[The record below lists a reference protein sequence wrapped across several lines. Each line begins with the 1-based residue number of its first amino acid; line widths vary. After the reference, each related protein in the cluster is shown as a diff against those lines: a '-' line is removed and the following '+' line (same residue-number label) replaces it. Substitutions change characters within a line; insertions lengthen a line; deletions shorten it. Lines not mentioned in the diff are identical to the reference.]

1 MCGHISIYYK
11 NKKADELLIRQL
23 TEKITHRGPDDTG
36 YFIKDN
42 IAFGF
47 NRLSIIDLEHGNQPF
62 EKENRT
68 IIFNG
73 EIYNHQ
79 ELRKR
84 LEFSNKFTTNSDTEV
99 LLTSYINYG
108 EKCVD
113 KLRGMFSFIIYYEV
127 KEIVFGARDH
137 FGIKPLYYINNNEF
151 IAFSSEYKVLVK
163 VLKEI
168 SINETALQNYFSFQY
183 TPNYNTI
190 INEIKEVPNGTYFTI
205 KNGNLEFYRY
215 HDIKFNN
222 KNITKDNI
230 YDIVNDS
237 VKHHM
242 ISNVEVGTF
251 LSGGIDSTIVT
262 ALAAKLN
269 PKIKTFSIGFDV
281 EGYNELT
288 VAKKTA
294 EYLGVENIS
303 VNVSEQDYIKA
314 LPKVAYYMDDPLAD
328 PSCVGIYLL
337 SEEARKHVKVVL
349 SGEGSDELFGG
360 YNIYKEYY
368 SLKPFSY
375 LPESIKREVNKVA
388 KVLPDIKGKSYLLR
402 GTTKLKDR
410 YIGNAKIFNN
420 EEVKKV
426 IVDYDEN
433 NTYSDIL
440 AHLYEECD
448 KNSYDSVTTMQYIDI
463 NTWLEGDIL
472 LKADKM
478 SMAHSLEVRVPFLD
492 KEVLNCATGLTLSQ
506 KISKNNTKVLL
517 REAFKDIVPP
527 YMKEKKKLGFPTP
540 IRVWLK
546 SDLGIYA
553 REIITNAAVDKLI
566 NKEYVLELLDEHIQG
581 KKDNSRKVWTVFMFC
596 LWYQIYIEG
605 KVIEELEVNNKANK
619 QDNKCKLA

>member
-23 TEKITHRGPDDTG
+23 TEKIRHRGPDDTG

-47 NRLSIIDLEHGNQPF
+47 NRLSIIDLEGGNQPF
-62 EKENRT
+62 EKEKRT

-73 EIYNHQ
+73 EIYNHN
-79 ELRKR
+79 ELREG
-84 LEFSNKFTTNSDTEV
+84 LIGNNEFATNSDTEV

-113 KLRGMFSFIIYYEV
+113 KLRGMFAFIIYDEV
-127 KEIVFGARDH
+127 KNIVFGARDH
-137 FGIKPLYYINNNEF
+137 FGIKPLYYVNNDDF
-151 IAFSSEYKVLVK
+151 IAFSSEYKSLVTLFGK
-163 VLKEI
+163 VNVDQ
-168 SINETALQNYFSFQY
+168 SALQNYLSFQY

-205 KNGNLEFYRY
+205 KNGDIEFKKY
-215 HDIKFNN
+215 HNFKFSNKDITAK
-222 KNITKDNI
+222 NI
-230 YDIVNDS
+230 YDVVNDS

-242 ISNVEVGTF
+242 IANVEVGTF

-262 ALAAKLN
+262 ALAANIN
-269 PKIKTFSIGFDV
+269 PKIKSFSIGFDV

-288 VAKKTA
+288 IAKKTA
-294 EYLGVENIS
+294 EYLGIENIS

-314 LPKVAYYMDDPLAD
+314 LPSVAYYMDNPLAD

-337 SEEARKHVKVVL
+337 SKEARKHVKVVL

-375 LPESIKREVNKVA
+375 LPEVIKCEVNKIA
-388 KVLPDIKGKSYLLR
+388 KSLPDIKGKNYLLR

-410 YIGNAKIFNN
+410 YIGNAKIFSN
-420 EEVKKV
+420 EEVKNIMYNYNK
-426 IVDYDEN
+426 N
-433 NTYSDIL
+433 NTYSNIL
-440 AHLYEECD
+440 SNLYEECD
-448 KNSYDSVTTMQYIDI
+448 KNNYDNVTTMQYIDM

-478 SMAHSLEVRVPFLD
+478 SMAHSLELRVPFLD
-492 KEVLNCATGLTLSQ
+492 KEVLKCAEGLTLSQ

-546 SDLGIYA
+546 SDLGRYV
-553 REIITNAAVDKLI
+553 REIITNAEVDKLI
-566 NKEYVLELLDEHIQG
+566 NKKYVINLLDEHIRG
-581 KKDNSRKVWTVFMFC
+581 KKDNSRKIWTVFMFC

-605 KVIEELEVNNKANK
+605 KSVGELEAHNDSNKNHS
-619 QDNKCKLA
+619 KCKLA

>member
-23 TEKITHRGPDDTG
+23 TEKIRHRGPDDTG

-47 NRLSIIDLEHGNQPF
+47 NRLSIIDLEGGNQPF
-62 EKENRT
+62 EKEKRT

-73 EIYNHQ
+73 EIYNHN
-79 ELRKR
+79 ELREG
-84 LEFSNKFTTNSDTEV
+84 LIGNNEFATNSDTEV

-113 KLRGMFSFIIYYEV
+113 KLRGMFAFIIYDEV
-127 KEIVFGARDH
+127 KNIVFGARDH
-137 FGIKPLYYINNNEF
+137 FGIKPLYYVNNDDF
-151 IAFSSEYKVLVK
+151 IAFSSEYKSLVTLFGK
-163 VLKEI
+163 VNVDQ
-168 SINETALQNYFSFQY
+168 SALQNYLSFQY

-205 KNGNLEFYRY
+205 KNGDIEFKKY
-215 HDIKFNN
+215 HNFKFSNKDITAK
-222 KNITKDNI
+222 NI
-230 YDIVNDS
+230 YDVVNDS

-242 ISNVEVGTF
+242 IANVEVGTF

-262 ALAAKLN
+262 ALAANIN
-269 PKIKTFSIGFDV
+269 PKIKSFSIGFDV

-288 VAKKTA
+288 IAKKTA
-294 EYLGVENIS
+294 EYLGIENIS

-314 LPKVAYYMDDPLAD
+314 LPSVAYYMDNPLAD

-337 SEEARKHVKVVL
+337 SKEARKHVKVVL

-375 LPESIKREVNKVA
+375 LPEVIKCEVNKIA
-388 KVLPDIKGKSYLLR
+388 KSLPDIKGKNYLLR

-410 YIGNAKIFNN
+410 YIGNAKIFSN
-420 EEVKKV
+420 EEVKN
-426 IVDYDEN
+426 IMYNYDKN
-433 NTYSDIL
+433 NTYSNIL
-440 AHLYEECD
+440 SNLYEECD
-448 KNSYDSVTTMQYIDI
+448 KNNYDNVTTMQYIDM

-478 SMAHSLEVRVPFLD
+478 SMAHSLELRVPFLD
-492 KEVLNCATGLTLSQ
+492 KEVLKCAEGLTLSQ

-546 SDLGIYA
+546 SDLGRYV
-553 REIITNAAVDKLI
+553 REIINNAEVDKLI
-566 NKEYVLELLDEHIQG
+566 NKKYIINLLDEHIRG
-581 KKDNSRKVWTVFMFC
+581 KKDNSRKIWTVFMFC

-605 KVIEELEVNNKANK
+605 KSVSELEAYNDSNKNHS
-619 QDNKCKLA
+619 KCKLA

>member
-23 TEKITHRGPDDTG
+23 TEKIRHRGPDDTG

-47 NRLSIIDLEHGNQPF
+47 NRLSIIDLEGGNQPF
-62 EKENRT
+62 EKEKRT

-73 EIYNHQ
+73 EIYNHN
-79 ELRKR
+79 ELREG
-84 LEFSNKFTTNSDTEV
+84 LIGNNEFATNSDTEV

-113 KLRGMFSFIIYYEV
+113 KLRGMFAFIIYDEV
-127 KEIVFGARDH
+127 KNIVFGARDH
-137 FGIKPLYYINNNEF
+137 FGIKPLYYVNNDDF
-151 IAFSSEYKVLVK
+151 IAFSSEYKSLVTLFGK
-163 VLKEI
+163 VNVDQ
-168 SINETALQNYFSFQY
+168 SALQNYLSFQY

-205 KNGNLEFYRY
+205 KNGDIEFKKY
-215 HDIKFNN
+215 HNFKFSNKDITAK
-222 KNITKDNI
+222 NI
-230 YDIVNDS
+230 YDVVNDS

-242 ISNVEVGTF
+242 IANVEVGTF

-262 ALAAKLN
+262 ALAANIN
-269 PKIKTFSIGFDV
+269 PKIKSFSIGFDV

-288 VAKKTA
+288 IAKKTA
-294 EYLGVENIS
+294 EYLGIENIS

-314 LPKVAYYMDDPLAD
+314 LPSVAYYMDNPLAD

-337 SEEARKHVKVVL
+337 SKEARKHVKVVL

-375 LPESIKREVNKVA
+375 LPEVIKCEVNKIA
-388 KVLPDIKGKSYLLR
+388 KSLPDIKGKNYLLR

-410 YIGNAKIFNN
+410 YIGNAKIFSN
-420 EEVKKV
+420 EEVKN
-426 IVDYDEN
+426 IMYNYDKN
-433 NTYSDIL
+433 NTYSNIL
-440 AHLYEECD
+440 SNLYEECD
-448 KNSYDSVTTMQYIDI
+448 KNNYDNVTTMQYIDM

-478 SMAHSLEVRVPFLD
+478 SMAHSLELRVPFLD
-492 KEVLNCATGLTLSQ
+492 KEVLKCAEGLTLSQ

-527 YMKEKKKLGFPTP
+527 LYEGKEKAW
-540 IRVWLK
+540 ISNSYK
-546 SDLGIYA
+546 SM
-553 REIITNAAVDKLI
+553 V
-566 NKEYVLELLDEHIQG
+566 KE
-581 KKDNSRKVWTVFMFC
+581 
-596 LWYQIYIEG
+596 
-605 KVIEELEVNNKANK
+605 
-619 QDNKCKLA
+619 

>member
-23 TEKITHRGPDDTG
+23 TEKIRHRGPDDTG

-47 NRLSIIDLEHGNQPF
+47 NRLSIIDLEGGNQPF
-62 EKENRT
+62 EKEKRT

-73 EIYNHQ
+73 EIYNHN
-79 ELRKR
+79 ELREG
-84 LEFSNKFTTNSDTEV
+84 LIGNNEFATNSDTEV

-113 KLRGMFSFIIYYEV
+113 KLRGMFAFIIYDEV
-127 KEIVFGARDH
+127 KNIVFGARDH
-137 FGIKPLYYINNNEF
+137 FGIKPLYYVNNDDF
-151 IAFSSEYKVLVK
+151 IAFSSEYKSLVTLLGK
-163 VLKEI
+163 VNI
-168 SINETALQNYFSFQY
+168 DQSALQNYLSFQY

-205 KNGNLEFYRY
+205 KNGDIEFKKY
-215 HDIKFNN
+215 HNFKFSNKDITAK
-222 KNITKDNI
+222 NI
-230 YDIVNDS
+230 YDVVNDS

-242 ISNVEVGTF
+242 IANVEVGTF

-262 ALAAKLN
+262 ALAANIN
-269 PKIKTFSIGFDV
+269 PKIKSFSIGFDV

-288 VAKKTA
+288 IAKKTA
-294 EYLGVENIS
+294 EYLGIENIS

-314 LPKVAYYMDDPLAD
+314 LPSVAYYMDNPLAD

-337 SEEARKHVKVVL
+337 SKEARKHVKVVL

-375 LPESIKREVNKVA
+375 LPEVIKCEVNKIA
-388 KVLPDIKGKSYLLR
+388 KSLPDIKGKNYLLR

-410 YIGNAKIFNN
+410 YIGNAKIFSN
-420 EEVKKV
+420 EEVKN
-426 IVDYDEN
+426 IMYNYDKN
-433 NTYSDIL
+433 NTYSNIL
-440 AHLYEECD
+440 SNLYEECD
-448 KNSYDSVTTMQYIDI
+448 KNNYDNVTTMQYIDM

-478 SMAHSLEVRVPFLD
+478 SMAHSLELRVPFLD
-492 KEVLNCATGLTLSQ
+492 KEVLKCAEGLTLSQ

-546 SDLGIYA
+546 SDLGRYV
-553 REIITNAAVDKLI
+553 REIINNAEVDKLI
-566 NKEYVLELLDEHIQG
+566 NKKYIINLLDEHIRG
-581 KKDNSRKVWTVFMFC
+581 KKDNSRKIWTVFMFC

-605 KVIEELEVNNKANK
+605 KSVSELEAYNDSNKNHS
-619 QDNKCKLA
+619 KCKLA

>member
-23 TEKITHRGPDDTG
+23 TEKIRHRGPDDTG

-47 NRLSIIDLEHGNQPF
+47 NRLSIIDLEGGNQPF
-62 EKENRT
+62 EKEKRT

-73 EIYNHQ
+73 EIYNHN
-79 ELRKR
+79 ELREG
-84 LEFSNKFTTNSDTEV
+84 LIGNNEFATNSDTEV

-113 KLRGMFSFIIYYEV
+113 KLRGMFAFIIYDEV
-127 KEIVFGARDH
+127 KNIVFGARDH
-137 FGIKPLYYINNNEF
+137 FGIKPLYYVNNDDF
-151 IAFSSEYKVLVK
+151 IAFSSEYKSLVTLFGK
-163 VLKEI
+163 VNVDQ
-168 SINETALQNYFSFQY
+168 SALQNYLSFQY

-205 KNGNLEFYRY
+205 KNGDIEFKKY
-215 HDIKFNN
+215 HNFKFSNKDITAK
-222 KNITKDNI
+222 NI
-230 YDIVNDS
+230 YDVVNDS

-242 ISNVEVGTF
+242 IANVEVGTF

-262 ALAAKLN
+262 ALAANIN
-269 PKIKTFSIGFDV
+269 PKIKSFSIGFDV

-288 VAKKTA
+288 IAKKTA
-294 EYLGVENIS
+294 EYLGIENIS

-314 LPKVAYYMDDPLAD
+314 LPSVAYYMDNPLAD

-337 SEEARKHVKVVL
+337 SKEARKHVKVVL

-375 LPESIKREVNKVA
+375 LPEVIKCEVNKIA
-388 KVLPDIKGKSYLLR
+388 KSLPDIKGKNYLLR

-410 YIGNAKIFNN
+410 YIGNAKIFSN
-420 EEVKKV
+420 EEVKN
-426 IVDYDEN
+426 IMYNYDKN
-433 NTYSDIL
+433 NTYSNIL
-440 AHLYEECD
+440 SNLYEECD
-448 KNSYDSVTTMQYIDI
+448 KNNYDNVTTMQYIDM

-478 SMAHSLEVRVPFLD
+478 SMAHSLELRVPFLD
-492 KEVLNCATGLTLSQ
+492 KEVLKCAEGLTLSQ
-506 KISKNNTKVLL
+506 KISKKNTKV
-517 REAFKDIVPP
+517 
-527 YMKEKKKLGFPTP
+527 
-540 IRVWLK
+540 
-546 SDLGIYA
+546 
-553 REIITNAAVDKLI
+553 
-566 NKEYVLELLDEHIQG
+566 
-581 KKDNSRKVWTVFMFC
+581 
-596 LWYQIYIEG
+596 
-605 KVIEELEVNNKANK
+605 
-619 QDNKCKLA
+619 

>member
-23 TEKITHRGPDDTG
+23 TEKIRHRGPDDTG

-47 NRLSIIDLEHGNQPF
+47 NRLSIIDLEGGNQPF
-62 EKENRT
+62 EKEKRT

-73 EIYNHQ
+73 EIYNHN
-79 ELRKR
+79 ELREG
-84 LEFSNKFTTNSDTEV
+84 LIGNNEFATNSDTEV

-113 KLRGMFSFIIYYEV
+113 KLRGMFAFIIYDEV
-127 KEIVFGARDH
+127 KNIVFGARDH
-137 FGIKPLYYINNNEF
+137 FGIKPLYYVNNDDF
-151 IAFSSEYKVLVK
+151 IAFSSEYKSLVTLLGK
-163 VLKEI
+163 
-168 SINETALQNYFSFQY
+168 INVDQSALQNYLSFQY

-205 KNGNLEFYRY
+205 KNGDIEFKKY
-215 HDIKFNN
+215 HNFKFSNKDITAK
-222 KNITKDNI
+222 NI
-230 YDIVNDS
+230 YDVVNDS

-242 ISNVEVGTF
+242 IANVEVGTF

-262 ALAAKLN
+262 ALAANIN
-269 PKIKTFSIGFDV
+269 PKIKSFSIGFDV

-288 VAKKTA
+288 IAKKTA
-294 EYLGVENIS
+294 EYLGIENIS

-314 LPKVAYYMDDPLAD
+314 LPSVAYYMDNPLAD

-337 SEEARKHVKVVL
+337 SKEARKHVKVVL

-375 LPESIKREVNKVA
+375 LPEVIKCEVNKIA
-388 KVLPDIKGKSYLLR
+388 KSLPDIKGKNYLLR

-410 YIGNAKIFNN
+410 YIGNAKIFSN
-420 EEVKKV
+420 EEVKN
-426 IVDYDEN
+426 IMYNYDEN
-433 NTYSDIL
+433 NTYSNIL
-440 AHLYEECD
+440 SNLYEECD
-448 KNSYDSVTTMQYIDI
+448 KNNYDNVTTMQYIDM

-478 SMAHSLEVRVPFLD
+478 SMAHSLELRVPFLD
-492 KEVLNCATGLTLSQ
+492 KEVLKCAEGLTLSQ

-546 SDLGIYA
+546 SDLGRYV
-553 REIITNAAVDKLI
+553 REIINNAEVDKLI
-566 NKEYVLELLDEHIQG
+566 NKKYIINLLDEHIRG
-581 KKDNSRKVWTVFMFC
+581 KKDNSRKIWTVFMFC

-605 KVIEELEVNNKANK
+605 KSVSELEAYNDSNKNHS
-619 QDNKCKLA
+619 KCKLA

>member
-23 TEKITHRGPDDTG
+23 TEKIRHRGPDDTG

-47 NRLSIIDLEHGNQPF
+47 NRLSIIDLEGGNQPF
-62 EKENRT
+62 EKEKRT

-73 EIYNHQ
+73 EIYNHN
-79 ELRKR
+79 ELREG
-84 LEFSNKFTTNSDTEV
+84 LIGNNEFATNSDTEV

-113 KLRGMFSFIIYYEV
+113 KLRGMFAFIIYDEV
-127 KEIVFGARDH
+127 KNIVFGARDH
-137 FGIKPLYYINNNEF
+137 FGIKPLYYVNNDDF
-151 IAFSSEYKVLVK
+151 IAFSSEYKSLVTLFGK
-163 VLKEI
+163 VNVDQ
-168 SINETALQNYFSFQY
+168 SALQNYLSFQY

-205 KNGNLEFYRY
+205 KNGDIEFKKY
-215 HDIKFNN
+215 HNFKFSNKDITAK
-222 KNITKDNI
+222 NI
-230 YDIVNDS
+230 YDVVNDS

-242 ISNVEVGTF
+242 IANVEVGTF

-262 ALAAKLN
+262 ALAANIN
-269 PKIKTFSIGFDV
+269 PKIKSFSIGFDV

-288 VAKKTA
+288 IAKKTA
-294 EYLGVENIS
+294 EYLGIENIS

-314 LPKVAYYMDDPLAD
+314 LPSVAYYMDNPLAD

-337 SEEARKHVKVVL
+337 SKEARKHVKVVL

-375 LPESIKREVNKVA
+375 LPEVIKCEVNKIA
-388 KVLPDIKGKSYLLR
+388 KSLPDIKGKNYLLR

-410 YIGNAKIFNN
+410 YIGNAKIFSN
-420 EEVKKV
+420 EEVKN
-426 IVDYDEN
+426 IIYNYDEN
-433 NTYSDIL
+433 NTYSNIL
-440 AHLYEECD
+440 SSLYEECD
-448 KNSYDSVTTMQYIDI
+448 KNNYDNVTTMQYIDM

-478 SMAHSLEVRVPFLD
+478 SMAHSLELRVPFLD
-492 KEVLNCATGLTLSQ
+492 KEVLKCAEGLTLSQ

-546 SDLGIYA
+546 SDLGRYV
-553 REIITNAAVDKLI
+553 REIINNAEVDKLI
-566 NKEYVLELLDEHIQG
+566 NKKYIINLLDEHIRG
-581 KKDNSRKVWTVFMFC
+581 KKDNSRKIWTVFMFC

-605 KVIEELEVNNKANK
+605 KSVSELEAYNDSNKNHS
-619 QDNKCKLA
+619 KCKLA

>member
-23 TEKITHRGPDDTG
+23 TEKIRHRGPDDTG

-47 NRLSIIDLEHGNQPF
+47 NRLSIIDLEGGNQPF
-62 EKENRT
+62 EKEKRT

-73 EIYNHQ
+73 EIYNHN
-79 ELRKR
+79 ELREG
-84 LEFSNKFTTNSDTEV
+84 LIGNNEFATNSDTEV

-113 KLRGMFSFIIYYEV
+113 KLRGMFAFIIYDEV
-127 KEIVFGARDH
+127 KNIVFGARDH
-137 FGIKPLYYINNNEF
+137 FGIKPLYYVNNDDF
-151 IAFSSEYKVLVK
+151 IAFSSEYKSLVTLFGK
-163 VLKEI
+163 VNVDQ
-168 SINETALQNYFSFQY
+168 SALQNYLSFQY

-205 KNGNLEFYRY
+205 KNGDIEFKKY
-215 HDIKFNN
+215 HNFKFSNKDITAK
-222 KNITKDNI
+222 NI
-230 YDIVNDS
+230 YDVVNDS

-242 ISNVEVGTF
+242 IANVEVGTF

-262 ALAAKLN
+262 ALAANIN
-269 PKIKTFSIGFDV
+269 PKIKSFSIGFDV

-288 VAKKTA
+288 IAKKTA
-294 EYLGVENIS
+294 EYLGIENIS

-314 LPKVAYYMDDPLAD
+314 LPSVAYYMDNPLAD

-337 SEEARKHVKVVL
+337 SKEARKHVKVVL

-375 LPESIKREVNKVA
+375 LPEVIKCEVNKIA
-388 KVLPDIKGKSYLLR
+388 KSLPDIKGKNYLLR

-410 YIGNAKIFNN
+410 YIGNAKIFSN
-420 EEVKKV
+420 EEVKN
-426 IVDYDEN
+426 IMYNYDKN
-433 NTYSDIL
+433 NTYSNIL
-440 AHLYEECD
+440 SNLYEECD
-448 KNSYDSVTTMQYIDI
+448 KNNYDNVTTMQYIDM

-478 SMAHSLEVRVPFLD
+478 SMAHSLELRVPFLD
-492 KEVLNCATGLTLSQ
+492 KEVLKCAEGLTLSQ

-517 REAFKDIVPP
+517 REVFKDIVPP

-546 SDLGIYA
+546 SDLGRYV
-553 REIITNAAVDKLI
+553 REIINNAEVDKLI
-566 NKEYVLELLDEHIQG
+566 NKKYIINLLDEHIRG
-581 KKDNSRKVWTVFMFC
+581 KKDNSRKIWTVFMFC

-605 KVIEELEVNNKANK
+605 KSVSELEAYNDSNKNHS
-619 QDNKCKLA
+619 KCKLA

>member
-113 KLRGMFSFIIYYEV
+113 KLRGMFSFIIYDEV

-237 VKHHM
+237 VEHHM

-262 ALAAKLN
+262 C
-269 PKIKTFSIGFDV
+269 I
-281 EGYNELT
+281 
-288 VAKKTA
+288 
-294 EYLGVENIS
+294 
-303 VNVSEQDYIKA
+303 QQQ
-314 LPKVAYYMDDPLAD
+314 
-328 PSCVGIYLL
+328 
-337 SEEARKHVKVVL
+337 
-349 SGEGSDELFGG
+349 
-360 YNIYKEYY
+360 
-368 SLKPFSY
+368 SLI
-375 LPESIKREVNKVA
+375 L
-388 KVLPDIKGKSYLLR
+388 
-402 GTTKLKDR
+402 KLKH
-410 YIGNAKIFNN
+410 F
-420 EEVKKV
+420 
-426 IVDYDEN
+426 
-433 NTYSDIL
+433 
-440 AHLYEECD
+440 
-448 KNSYDSVTTMQYIDI
+448 
-463 NTWLEGDIL
+463 
-472 LKADKM
+472 
-478 SMAHSLEVRVPFLD
+478 
-492 KEVLNCATGLTLSQ
+492 
-506 KISKNNTKVLL
+506 
-517 REAFKDIVPP
+517 
-527 YMKEKKKLGFPTP
+527 
-540 IRVWLK
+540 
-546 SDLGIYA
+546 
-553 REIITNAAVDKLI
+553 
-566 NKEYVLELLDEHIQG
+566 LLDL
-581 KKDNSRKVWTVFMFC
+581 M
-596 LWYQIYIEG
+596 
-605 KVIEELEVNNKANK
+605 
-619 QDNKCKLA
+619 

>member
-23 TEKITHRGPDDTG
+23 TEKIRHRGPDDTG

-47 NRLSIIDLEHGNQPF
+47 NRLSIIDLEGGNQPF
-62 EKENRT
+62 EKEKRT

-73 EIYNHQ
+73 EIYNHN
-79 ELRKR
+79 ELREG
-84 LEFSNKFTTNSDTEV
+84 LIGNNEFATNSDTEV
-99 LLTSYINYG
+99 HLTSYINYG

-113 KLRGMFSFIIYYEV
+113 KLRGMFAFIIYDEV
-127 KEIVFGARDH
+127 KNIVFGARDH
-137 FGIKPLYYINNNEF
+137 FGIKPLYYVNNDDF
-151 IAFSSEYKVLVK
+151 IAFSSEYKSLVTLFGK
-163 VLKEI
+163 VNVDQ
-168 SINETALQNYFSFQY
+168 SALQNYLSFQY

-205 KNGNLEFYRY
+205 KNGDIEFKKY
-215 HDIKFNN
+215 HNFKFSNKDITAK
-222 KNITKDNI
+222 NI
-230 YDIVNDS
+230 YDVVNDS

-242 ISNVEVGTF
+242 IANVEVGTF

-262 ALAAKLN
+262 ALAANIN
-269 PKIKTFSIGFDV
+269 PKIKSFSIGFDV

-288 VAKKTA
+288 IAKKTA
-294 EYLGVENIS
+294 EYLGIENIS

-314 LPKVAYYMDDPLAD
+314 LPSVAYYMDNPLAD

-337 SEEARKHVKVVL
+337 SKEARKHVKVVL

-375 LPESIKREVNKVA
+375 LPEVIKCEVNKIA
-388 KVLPDIKGKSYLLR
+388 KSLPDIKGKNYLLR

-410 YIGNAKIFNN
+410 YIGNAKIFSN
-420 EEVKKV
+420 EEVKN
-426 IVDYDEN
+426 IMYNYDKN
-433 NTYSDIL
+433 NTYSNIL
-440 AHLYEECD
+440 SNLYEECD
-448 KNSYDSVTTMQYIDI
+448 KNNYDNVTTMQYIDM

-478 SMAHSLEVRVPFLD
+478 SMAHSLELRVPFLD
-492 KEVLNCATGLTLSQ
+492 KEVLKCAEGLTLSQ

-546 SDLGIYA
+546 SDLGRYV
-553 REIITNAAVDKLI
+553 REIINNAEVDKLI
-566 NKEYVLELLDEHIQG
+566 NKKYIINLLDEHIRG
-581 KKDNSRKVWTVFMFC
+581 KKDNSRKIWTVFMFC

-605 KVIEELEVNNKANK
+605 KSVSELEAYNDSNKNHS
-619 QDNKCKLA
+619 KCKLA

>member
-113 KLRGMFSFIIYYEV
+113 KLRGMFSFIIYDEV

>member
-23 TEKITHRGPDDTG
+23 TEKIRHRGPDDTG

-47 NRLSIIDLEHGNQPF
+47 NRLSIIDLEGGNQPF
-62 EKENRT
+62 EKEKRT

-73 EIYNHQ
+73 EIYNHN
-79 ELRKR
+79 ELREG
-84 LEFSNKFTTNSDTEV
+84 LIGNNEFATNSDTEV

-108 EKCVD
+108 EKCLD
-113 KLRGMFSFIIYYEV
+113 KLRGMFAFIIYDEV
-127 KEIVFGARDH
+127 KNIVFGARDH
-137 FGIKPLYYINNNEF
+137 FGIKPFYYVNNDDF
-151 IAFSSEYKVLVK
+151 IAFSSEYKSLVTLFGK
-163 VLKEI
+163 VNVDQ
-168 SINETALQNYFSFQY
+168 SALQNYLSFQY

-205 KNGNLEFYRY
+205 KNGDIEFKKY
-215 HDIKFNN
+215 HNFKFSNKDITAK
-222 KNITKDNI
+222 NI
-230 YDIVNDS
+230 YDVVNDS

-242 ISNVEVGTF
+242 IANVEVGTF

-262 ALAAKLN
+262 ALAANIN
-269 PKIKTFSIGFDV
+269 PKIKSFSIGFDV

-288 VAKKTA
+288 IAKKTA
-294 EYLGVENIS
+294 EYLGIENIS

-314 LPKVAYYMDDPLAD
+314 LPSVAYYMDNPLAD

-337 SEEARKHVKVVL
+337 SKEARKHVKVVL

-375 LPESIKREVNKVA
+375 LPEVIKCEVNKIA
-388 KVLPDIKGKSYLLR
+388 KSLPDIKGKNYLLR

-410 YIGNAKIFNN
+410 YIGNAKIFSN
-420 EEVKKV
+420 EEVKN
-426 IVDYDEN
+426 IMYNYDKN
-433 NTYSDIL
+433 NTYSNIL
-440 AHLYEECD
+440 SNLYEECD
-448 KNSYDSVTTMQYIDI
+448 KNNYDNVTTMQYIDM

-478 SMAHSLEVRVPFLD
+478 SMAHSLELRVPFLD
-492 KEVLNCATGLTLSQ
+492 KEVLKCAEGLTLSQ

-546 SDLGIYA
+546 SDLGRYV
-553 REIITNAAVDKLI
+553 REIINNAEVDKLI
-566 NKEYVLELLDEHIQG
+566 NKKYIINLLDEHIRG
-581 KKDNSRKVWTVFMFC
+581 KKDNSRKIWTVFMFC

-605 KVIEELEVNNKANK
+605 KSVSELEAYNDSNKNHS
-619 QDNKCKLA
+619 KCKLA

>member
-23 TEKITHRGPDDTG
+23 TEKIRHRGPDDTG

-47 NRLSIIDLEHGNQPF
+47 NRLSIIDLEGGNQPF
-62 EKENRT
+62 EKEKRT

-73 EIYNHQ
+73 EIYNHN
-79 ELRKR
+79 ELREG
-84 LEFSNKFTTNSDTEV
+84 LIGNNEFATNSDTEV

-113 KLRGMFSFIIYYEV
+113 KLRGMFAFIIYDEV
-127 KEIVFGARDH
+127 KNIVFGARDH
-137 FGIKPLYYINNNEF
+137 FGIKPLYYVNNDDF
-151 IAFSSEYKVLVK
+151 IAFSSEYKSLVTLFGK
-163 VLKEI
+163 VNVDQ
-168 SINETALQNYFSFQY
+168 SALQNYLSFQY

-205 KNGNLEFYRY
+205 KNGDIEFKKY
-215 HDIKFNN
+215 HNFKFSNKDITAK
-222 KNITKDNI
+222 NI
-230 YDIVNDS
+230 YDVVNDS

-242 ISNVEVGTF
+242 IANVEVGTF

-262 ALAAKLN
+262 ALAANIN
-269 PKIKTFSIGFDV
+269 PKIKSFSIGFDV

-288 VAKKTA
+288 IAKKTA
-294 EYLGVENIS
+294 EYLGIENIS

-314 LPKVAYYMDDPLAD
+314 LPSVAYYMDNPLAD

-337 SEEARKHVKVVL
+337 SKEARKHVKVVL

-375 LPESIKREVNKVA
+375 LPEVIKCEVNKIA
-388 KVLPDIKGKSYLLR
+388 KSLPDIKGKNYLLR

-410 YIGNAKIFNN
+410 YIGNAKIFSN
-420 EEVKKV
+420 EEVKN
-426 IVDYDEN
+426 IMYNYDKN
-433 NTYSDIL
+433 NTYSNIL
-440 AHLYEECD
+440 SNLYEECD
-448 KNSYDSVTTMQYIDI
+448 KNNYDNVTTMQYIDM

-478 SMAHSLEVRVPFLD
+478 SMAHSLELRVPFLD
-492 KEVLNCATGLTLSQ
+492 KEVLKCAEGLTLSQ

-546 SDLGIYA
+546 SDLGRYV
-553 REIITNAAVDKLI
+553 REIINNAEVDKLI
-566 NKEYVLELLDEHIQG
+566 NKKYIINLLDEHIRG
-581 KKDNSRKVWTVFMFC
+581 KKDNSRKIWTVFMFC

-605 KVIEELEVNNKANK
+605 KSVNELEAYNDSNKNHS
-619 QDNKCKLA
+619 KCKLA